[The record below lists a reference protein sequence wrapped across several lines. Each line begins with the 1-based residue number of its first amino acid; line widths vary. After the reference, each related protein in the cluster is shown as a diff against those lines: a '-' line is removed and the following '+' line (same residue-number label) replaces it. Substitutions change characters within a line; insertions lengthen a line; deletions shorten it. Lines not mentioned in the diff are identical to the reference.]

1 MAEKIKI
8 DLACE
13 GHCVVTRMI
22 FLQKS
27 HFDAE
32 CEISY

>member
-1 MAEKIKI
+1 MAKKIKI

-13 GHCVVTRMI
+13 GRCVVTGTL